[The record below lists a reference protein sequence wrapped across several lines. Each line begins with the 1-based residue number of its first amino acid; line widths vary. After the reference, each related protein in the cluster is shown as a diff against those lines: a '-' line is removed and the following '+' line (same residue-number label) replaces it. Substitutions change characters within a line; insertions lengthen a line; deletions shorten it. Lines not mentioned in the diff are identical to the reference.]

1 MSSNIKMVN
10 LQDQYLKIKFEIDE
24 AIQEV
29 MTSAKFINGPQV
41 KNFAKQLAAF
51 NEVSNVVT
59 CGNGTDALQ
68 LAMMALGFKPG
79 DEVIVPVFTYVAT
92 AEVIAMLG
100 LKPIFVDV
108 NPKTFNIDVNEI
120 EKRITERTV
129 AVVPVNLYGQCA
141 NLEPLLNLAKKYGLK
156 IIEDNAQAIGAE
168 YYFADGTSK
177 KSGTVGDAG
186 TFSFFPSK
194 NLGCFGDGGAVIF
207 KDEETT
213 GLCQS
218 IANHGQKVKY
228 YHERVGIN
236 SRLDTLQAAIL
247 EVKLKYLENY
257 IFKRQQV
264 AAYYD
269 TVLDEVENIEIPYRD
284 PQSTHVFHQY
294 TIKVKNG
301 ERDELKAFLQ
311 EKGIPSMIYY
321 PLPLHKQEAY
331 KQDEFKGEGHFPI
344 AEELCKEVL
353 SLPIHTE
360 MKESEL
366 EYITESVKSYFV
378 KQRVVS

>member
-1 MSSNIKMVN
+1 MKQNTQMVN
-10 LQDQYLKIKFEIDE
+10 LQDQYFSIKSEIDE

-29 MTSAKFINGPQV
+29 LADAKFISGPQV
-41 KNFAKQLAAF
+41 KRFADQLAAF
-51 NEVSNVVT
+51 NGVTDAVT

-92 AEVIAMLG
+92 AEVIALLG

-108 NPKTFNIDVNEI
+108 NPDTFNIDVNEV
-120 EKRITERTV
+120 EKKITEKTV
-129 AVVPVNLYGQCA
+129 GIVPVNLYGQCA
-141 NLEPLLNLAKKYGLK
+141 DLEPLLNLAKKHDLK
-156 IIEDNAQAIGAE
+156 VIEDNAQSIGAE
-168 YYFADGTSK
+168 YHFADGTTK

-194 NLGCFGDGGAVIF
+194 NLGCYGDGGAVIF
-207 KDEETT
+207 KDEAITQY
-213 GLCQS
+213 CRS

-228 YHERVGIN
+228 EHEVVGIN
-236 SRLDTLQAAIL
+236 SRLDTIQAAIL
-247 EVKLKYLENY
+247 EVKLKYLESY
-257 IFKRQQV
+257 TLKRQQV

-269 TVLDEVENIEIPYRD
+269 SVLSNIEEIEIPYRN
-284 PQSTHVFHQY
+284 PNSTHVFHQY
-294 TIKVKNG
+294 TIKLKKG
-301 ERDELKAFLQ
+301 KRDALKSFLQ

-331 KQDEFKGEGHFPI
+331 TSYNVGNKQFPI
-344 AEELCKEVL
+344 AEQLCKEVL

-360 MKESEL
+360 MEEAEL
-366 EYITESVKSYFV
+366 EYITSSLQSFFIQKTVLK
-378 KQRVVS
+378 